1 MNNVRTMAIVDYVR
15 ERKYCSTAE
24 LMRAFEVSTA
34 TIRRDISD
42 IVRGNYLRKVHGG
55 LAALDAPAAFVAPAK
70 NDPFAERV
78 QSNAEEKARIARCAE
93 SLINNG
99 DILFLDSS
107 TTALFL
113 ARQLQKSTFANLT
126 VVTNSV
132 SIIQEF
138 RLFPPQFVLVA
149 VGGCFNS
156 QLNSF
161 LGKAAVE
168 SLRRLQVN
176 RAFLS
181 AAGLT
186 ANGLFT
192 YHESHAEFLQAV
204 RDTAREV
211 HVLLDRSKFNKSAL
225 FSICTLDRIDSLIT
239 DATPPDEIGKAL
251 PRCLVA
257 PP

>member
-15 ERKYCSTAE
+15 EHKYCSTTE

-34 TIRRDISD
+34 TIRRDIAE
-42 IVRGNYLRKVHGG
+42 IVRGNHLRKVHGG
-55 LAALDAPAAFVAPAK
+55 LAALDAPAVAVAPAR

-78 QSNAEEKARIARCAE
+78 QTNADAKARLARQAETMIA
-93 SLINNG
+93 NG

-113 ARQLQKSTFANLT
+113 ARQLQNSPLANLT
-126 VVTNSV
+126 IVTNSV

-138 RLFPPQFVLVA
+138 RLFPPPFVLVA
-149 VGGCFNS
+149 VGGSYNP
-156 QLNSF
+156 QLNAF

-168 SLRRLQVN
+168 SLRRLQID

-186 ANGLFT
+186 KDGLFT
-192 YHESHAEFLQAV
+192 YHESHAEFLHAV
-204 RDTAREV
+204 RATAREV

-225 FSICTLDRIDSLIT
+225 FPICALDRLESLLT
-239 DATPPDEIGKAL
+239 DAAPPDEIGQGL